1 MKGSLHLNLNDQ
13 IAPID
18 NRIYGSFIEQLGRAV
33 YTGIYQPDHPSADE
47 NGFRTDVIDAINQ
60 LNVPL
65 IRYPGGNFLSQYR
78 WEDGIGP
85 KDQRPV
91 RLDIAWR
98 ELETNQFG
106 LHEFMT
112 WSKKVHAVPNMAVN
126 LGTRGI
132 QEAADLVEYCNFP
145 KGTTL
150 SDLRRQNGAE
160 KPFAIKTW
168 CLGNEMDGPWEIGTK
183 TASEYAHLANETAKA
198 MKRVDD
204 SIELVAC
211 GSSSMDNPTF
221 GDWEETVLDE
231 CYDNVDYLSLHRYY
245 GYYNDDDPTEL
256 DNFLG
261 KNVDLDQF
269 IKGVVAMCDA
279 VKARKRSKKTINLS
293 FDEWNVWYHSNDA
306 DEQVTPWQVG
316 PHLLED
322 VYNFEDALLVGS
334 LLITLLK
341 NADRVKIACLAQ
353 LVNVIAP
360 IMTDTDGG
368 VWFQSIFYPFMQ
380 VSNYGKGIALTP
392 HVTTET
398 YKSREFDAVPY
409 LDTIATY
416 DDKTQTM
423 TIFAE
428 NKHQTE
434 DMSFDVSF
442 DDVQFSEILQ
452 ATQFS
457 GYDPKADNRGG
468 EMALQPLTQTH
479 IDNNQLT
486 ATLAP
491 LSWNMIQVSLKH

>member
-1 MKGSLHLNLNDQ
+1 MKSSMKIASKDV

-18 NRIYGSFIEQLGRAV
+18 ERLYGSFIEQLGRAV
-33 YTGIYQPDHPSADE
+33 YTGIYQPDHPTADE
-47 NGFRTDVIDAINQ
+47 NGFRQDVIDAVNK

-85 KDQRPV
+85 KNERPV
-91 RLDIAWR
+91 RLDLAWR
-98 ELETNQFG
+98 EIETNQFG
-106 LHEFMT
+106 LHEFMQ
-112 WSKKVHAVPNMAVN
+112 WSKKVNAVPNMAVN

-132 QEAADLVEYCNFP
+132 EAAADLVEYCNFP
-145 KGTTL
+145 KGTYL
-150 SDLRRQNGAE
+150 SDLRRKNGSE
-160 KPFAIKTW
+160 EPFAIKTW
-168 CLGNEMDGPWEIGTK
+168 CLGNEMDGPWEIGAK
-183 TASEYAHLANETAKA
+183 TASEYAKLANETGKA

-221 GDWEETVLDE
+221 GEWEETVLDE
-231 CYDNVDYLSLHRYY
+231 CYDNIDYLSLHRYY

-261 KNVDLDQF
+261 KNIDLDTF
-269 IKGVVAMCDA
+269 INGVVAMCDA
-279 VKARKRSKKTINLS
+279 VKARKRSDKTINLS

-306 DEQVTPWQVG
+306 DEQVEPWQVG

-322 VYNFEDALLVGS
+322 IYNFEDALLVGS

-341 NADRVKIACLAQ
+341 HADRVKIACLAQ

-368 VWFQSIFYPFMQ
+368 VWLQSIFYPFMQ
-380 VSNYGKGIALTP
+380 VSNYGKGQALVP
-392 HVTTET
+392 HVEVPT

-409 LDTIATY
+409 LDSIATY
-416 DDKTQTM
+416 DETDQTI
-423 TIFAE
+423 TVFAE
-428 NKHQTE
+428 NKNQTE
-434 DMSFDVSF
+434 AMDF
-442 DDVQFSEILQ
+442 EIKLADLDLVGVLE

-457 GYDPKADNRGG
+457 GYSPKDDNKDGKMKLRD
-468 EMALQPLTQTH
+468 LTDVKL
-479 IDNNQLT
+479 IDDQLI
-486 ATLAP
+486 ATLEP
-491 LSWNMIQVSLKH
+491 LSWNMIRISVAN

>member
-1 MKGSLHLNLNDQ
+1 MKGSLKVDKNDY
-13 IAPID
+13 ISEID
-18 NRIYGSFIEQLGRAV
+18 ERIYGSFIEQLGRAV
-33 YTGIYQPDHPSADE
+33 YTGVYQPDHPTADSD
-47 NGFRTDVIDAINQ
+47 GFRQDVIEAINK

-65 IRYPGGNFLSQYR
+65 IRYPGGNFLSQYK

-85 KDQRPV
+85 KKDRPT

-98 ELETNQFG
+98 EIETNQFG
-106 LHEFMT
+106 LHEFMK
-112 WSKKVHAVPNMAVN
+112 WSKKVGAQPNMAVN

-145 KGTTL
+145 SGTQL
-150 SDLRRQNGAE
+150 SDLRRKYGASE
-160 KPFAIKTW
+160 PFAIKTW

-183 TASEYAHLANETAKA
+183 TAGEYAHLANETAKA
-198 MKRVDD
+198 MRRVDD

-231 CYDNVDYLSLHRYY
+231 CYDNIDYLSLHRYY
-245 GYYNDDDPTEL
+245 GFYNDDDPTEL

-261 KNVDLDQF
+261 KNIDLDQF

-306 DEQVTPWQVG
+306 DTKVEPWQVG

-322 VYNFEDALLVGS
+322 IYNFEDALLVGS

-341 NADRVKIACLAQ
+341 NSDRVKIGCLAQ

-368 VWFQSIFYPFMQ
+368 VWLQSIFYPFMQ
-380 VSNYGKGIALTP
+380 VSNYGTGIALTP
-392 HVTTET
+392 HVDVPT
-398 YKSREFDAVPY
+398 YSSREFDSVPY
-409 LDTIATY
+409 LDTITTY
-416 DDKTQTM
+416 DKKTQTV

-428 NKHQTE
+428 NKNQQENIDFKTDLNGFE
-434 DMSFDVSF
+434 CQQLV
-442 DDVQFSEILQ
+442 ET
-452 ATQFS
+452 TQFC
-457 GYDPKADNRGG
+457 GYKPKDTNKDGK
-468 EMALQPLTQTH
+468 MKLDPLTEV
-479 IDNNQLT
+479 NLSSNQVT
-486 ATLAP
+486 AKLQP
-491 LSWNMIQVSLKH
+491 LSWNMIRISVK

>member
-85 KDQRPV
+85 KDKRPV

-106 LHEFMT
+106 LHEFMD

-380 VSNYGKGIALTP
+380 VSNFGKGIALTP

-416 DDKTQTM
+416 DDETQTM

-434 DMSFDVSF
+434 DMSFEVSF
-442 DDVQFSEILQ
+442 DDVQFGEILQ

-457 GYDPKADNRGG
+457 GYDPKADNRDGK
-468 EMALQPLTQTH
+468 MALQPLTQTH
-479 IDNNQLT
+479 LDNDRLT

>member
-1 MKGSLHLNLNDQ
+1 MKATLKLNPNDQ
-13 IAPID
+13 IAKID
-18 NRIYGSFIEQLGRAV
+18 ERIYGSFIEQLGRAV
-33 YTGIYQPDHPSADE
+33 YTGIYQPDHPTADE
-47 NGFRTDVIDAINQ
+47 NGFRTDVIDAVNQ
-60 LNVPL
+60 LNVPM

-85 KDQRPV
+85 KDQRPT

-106 LHEFMT
+106 LHEFMD

-132 QEAADLVEYCNFP
+132 QEAVDLVEYCNFS
-145 KGTTL
+145 KGTYL

-160 KPFAIKTW
+160 APFAIKTW
-168 CLGNEMDGPWEIGTK
+168 CLGNEMDGPWEIGMK
-183 TASEYAHLANETAKA
+183 TADEYARLANETGKA

-221 GDWEETVLDE
+221 GEWEETVLNN
-231 CYDNVDYLSLHRYY
+231 CYDNIDYLSLHRYY
-245 GYYNDDDPTEL
+245 GYYNDDNPAEL

-261 KNVDLDQF
+261 KNIDLDAF

-279 VKARKRSKKTINLS
+279 VKARKRSNKTINLS

-306 DEQVTPWQVG
+306 DERITPWQVG
-316 PHLLED
+316 SHLLED

-341 NADRVKIACLAQ
+341 HADRVKIACLAQ

-360 IMTDTDGG
+360 IMTETEGG

-380 VSNYGKGIALTP
+380 ISNYGKGIALKP
-392 HVTTET
+392 HVEVET
-398 YKSREFDAVPY
+398 YKSREFNAVPY
-409 LDTIATY
+409 LDSIATY
-416 DDKTQTM
+416 DAETQSI

-428 NKHQTE
+428 NKHQNE
-434 DMSFDVSF
+434 NMDFDVVFNDFTPS
-442 DDVQFSEILQ
+442 QLLE

-457 GYDPKADNRGG
+457 GYDPKADNTDGK
-468 EMALQPLTQTH
+468 MSLKPLSGVI
-479 IDNNQLT
+479 IDNNTIT
-486 ATLAP
+486 ASLPP
-491 LSWNMIQVSLKH
+491 LSWNMIRIKVNN